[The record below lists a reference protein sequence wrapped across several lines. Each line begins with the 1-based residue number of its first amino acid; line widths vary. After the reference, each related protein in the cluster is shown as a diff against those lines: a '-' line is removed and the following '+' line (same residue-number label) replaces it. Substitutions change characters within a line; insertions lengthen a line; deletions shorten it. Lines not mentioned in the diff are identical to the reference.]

1 VTQAVTIYGA
11 DGRPIP
17 RQSSR
22 DRAMRAALQHFGP
35 GGFSGARGD
44 KRSLKTWWPGS
55 RSADSDS
62 VGDLEALRGRA
73 RDLDRNSPI
82 AAGAIN
88 TPVTSI
94 VGHGLAV
101 KATINRE
108 ILGLDD
114 AAAEAWERRAELIF
128 EVFAQNCDITR
139 RMLFAQQ
146 TELALRS
153 ELQSGDVLA
162 VRRFKQRP
170 GNLLGTKI
178 QLVEADRISTPPA
191 MAANPRVIDGVELD
205 DDGAPVRFWVSNR
218 HPKEHRGE
226 VPTWTSVPAY
236 SARTGEPTA
245 LFLAHLQRPGQTRG
259 IPYLARVIEPL
270 KQIERLTE
278 AELAAAVISAF
289 FTVFV
294 TTENAQGLANQST
307 EDSSESTDGPLAPG
321 HDYEMAPAAIVD
333 LAEGESIETANPNRP
348 NAQFD
353 PFFLAIAKQIGVALE
368 IPFEVLMKC
377 FQASYSA
384 SRASLLEA
392 WRAFRARRARLVNQW
407 CQPVYA
413 WVIEEAIAR
422 ALLAAPGFFED
433 PLARH
438 AWLGATWTGPSPGQI
453 DPTKEA
459 EAAKRLID
467 LGASTYTQAAAE
479 LTGTD
484 WERNHVRLVKE
495 TAMRRAAGLD
505 KEAVAEGIDTEVSE
519 HEPEPSQ
526 DEPEKED
533 AS

>member
-1 VTQAVTIYGA
+1 MTQPVTIYGA

-17 RQSSR
+17 RQNAR
-22 DRAMRAALQHFGP
+22 DRALKAALQHFGP

-62 VGDLEALRGRA
+62 IGDLEALRGRA

-94 VGHGLAV
+94 VGHGLSV
-101 KATINRE
+101 KAMINRE
-108 ILGLDD
+108 ILGIEDE
-114 AAAEAWERRAELIF
+114 AAEEWERRAELIF
-128 EVFAQNCDITR
+128 DVFSKNCDITR
-139 RMLFAQQ
+139 RLLFAQQ

-162 VRRFKQRP
+162 VRRFKERP

-178 QLVEADRISTPPA
+178 QLVEADRISTPPS
-191 MAANPRVIDGVELD
+191 MAANPNVIDGVEID
-205 DDGAPVRFWVSNR
+205 EDGAPVRFWVSNR
-218 HPKEHRGE
+218 HPKELRGE
-226 VPTWTSVPAY
+226 VPAWTSVPAY
-236 SARTGEPTA
+236 SPRTGEPTA

-259 IPYLARVIEPL
+259 IPFLARVIEPL

-278 AELAAAVISAF
+278 AELSAAVISAF

-294 TTENAQGLANQST
+294 KTEGAQGLANQST
-307 EDSSESTDGPLAPG
+307 EDASESTEGPLAPG
-321 HDYEMAPAAIVD
+321 RDYELAPAAIVD

-353 PFFLAIAKQIGVALE
+353 PFFLAIVKQIGVATE

-392 WRAFRARRARLVNQW
+392 WRAFRVRRARLVNQW

-413 WVIEEAIAR
+413 WVIEEAVAR
-422 ALLAAPGFFED
+422 GLLAAPGFFED

-438 AWLGATWTGPSPGQI
+438 AWLGTTWTGPSPGQI
-453 DPTKEA
+453 DPGREA
-459 EAAKRLID
+459 EAAKQLID
-467 LGASTYTQAAAE
+467 LGALTYSQACAE
-479 LTGTD
+479 LTGGD
-484 WERNHVRLVKE
+484 WERNYVRLVKE
-495 TAMRRAAGLD
+495 SEMRRAAGLD
-505 KEAVAEGIDTEVSE
+505 IEAVAERIETEVTQ
-519 HEPEPSQ
+519 PDPKQ